1 MGGATLGN
9 VVLDDTREQSE
20 QTTRSEP
27 PGSCPPPI
35 PVLLEFLPW
44 PSSVVDCYLRFV
56 SLYGSFLLHVAVVFY
71 HSNRDPN

>member
-20 QTTRSEP
+20 QTMRSEP
-27 PGSCPPPI
+27 PV
-35 PVLLEFLPW
+35 PVLLEFLLW

-56 SLYGSFLLHVAVVFY
+56 SLYGSFLLHVAVVFC
-71 HSNRDPN
+71 HSNRDSN